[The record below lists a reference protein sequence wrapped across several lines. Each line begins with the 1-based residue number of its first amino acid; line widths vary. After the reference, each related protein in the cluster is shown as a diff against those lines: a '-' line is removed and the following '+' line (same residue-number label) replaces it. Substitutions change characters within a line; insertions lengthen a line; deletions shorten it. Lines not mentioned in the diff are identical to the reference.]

1 MIKRTLHIGNPAYL
15 KLKDHQL
22 VVEYPD
28 APPKQAPVE
37 DIGILVLDHHQTTLT
52 HHLVNALLENN
63 TVILWCDTRHMP
75 SGLLLPLQGNNTHTE
90 VLRAQMEATEPL
102 KKQVWKQVVQSK
114 IMNQAAVLHLKER
127 NAASLKHLAG
137 RVTSGDSTNM
147 EAQAAGLYW
156 KILFEEQ
163 PQFTRHRY
171 GPPPNHW
178 LNYGYA
184 VLRAVVARALVGS
197 GLHPALGIFHRNK
210 YNPYC
215 LADDMMEPYRPYV
228 DLVILEML
236 ENQGLPLS
244 DQLDTEDKK
253 QLLTIPAMDVMIGG
267 QKSPLMV
274 AVQRTTAS
282 LVKCLDGTARKLVL
296 PEL

>member
-15 KLKDHQL
+15 KLKDKQL
-22 VVEYPD
+22 VAEYPD
-28 APPKQAPVE
+28 AALKQAPVE

-52 HHLVNALLENN
+52 HQLVNALLENN
-63 TVILWCDTRHMP
+63 AVILWCDARHMP
-75 SGLLLPLQGNNTHTE
+75 SGLLLPLQGNHIHTE
-90 VLRAQMEATEPL
+90 VLRAQMEASEPL

-114 IMNQAAVLHLKER
+114 IMNQAAVAECKGR

-137 RVTSGDSTNM
+137 KVTSGDSTNM

-163 PQFTRHRY
+163 DRFTRHRY

-184 VLRAVVARALVGS
+184 VLRAVVARSLVGS

-236 ENQGLPLS
+236 ETQGMPLS
-244 DQLDTEDKK
+244 DQLDTQDKTR
-253 QLLTIPAMDVMIGG
+253 LLSIPAMDVMIGG